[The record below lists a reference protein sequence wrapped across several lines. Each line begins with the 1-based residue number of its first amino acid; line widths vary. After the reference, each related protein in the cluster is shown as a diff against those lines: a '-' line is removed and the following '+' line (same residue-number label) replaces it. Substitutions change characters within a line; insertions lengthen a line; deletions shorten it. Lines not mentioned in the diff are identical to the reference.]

1 MTADIIIYGGF
12 LITMEGKGTG
22 IIPNGALAIK
32 GNQIADVGTTDDIL
46 HRYQAH
52 RYINAENK
60 AVLPGLIDTHIHTSN
75 AIVRGCSQDIEK
87 WMYSGILPLLSLA
100 KTEDLVA
107 GSMLNIVEAVKKG
120 TTTFCDYDFPM
131 LELIKNH
138 IRVGTRV
145 VAAEMI
151 NELPT
156 VTYGVQD
163 TQLRDFDPAK
173 GNRQLMDAIQL
184 VEQYHQSNG
193 GRITC
198 MMGPQATEMCSIPLL
213 REIKNYADQNQLD
226 IHMHVAQGE
235 RETRQVLE
243 RYGKRPVELLDE
255 LGYLTPKLHAA
266 HITET
271 NDAERKL
278 LAERGVSMALCSCS
292 IGIINGE
299 LPPAQEYMQCGGKVG
314 LGSDQAPGNNC
325 NNLFNEMKF
334 TAIMHKYKNHNATV
348 FPAWKVLRM
357 ATIEAAQAMGIADQ
371 VGSLRSG
378 KKADVI
384 LVDLLNPAL
393 SPILP
398 GPVRNIVPNLV
409 YAANG
414 SEVETVIIDGQVVVD
429 QHEILTVS
437 EKDVVSAANR
447 SAMEICKR
455 LKQTGWEKNLPL
467 AKWGEV
473 GYY

>member
-1 MTADIIIYGGF
+1 MTTDIIIYGGY

-32 GNQIADVGTTDDIL
+32 GNQIVDVGTTDDIL
-46 HRYQAH
+46 HQYQAH

-60 AVLPGLIDTHIHTSN
+60 AVLPGFIDTHIHTSN

-138 IRVGTRV
+138 IQVGTRV

-173 GNRQLMDAIQL
+173 GNRQLMDAMRL
-184 VEQYHQSNG
+184 VEHYHQSNG

-213 REIKNYADQNQLD
+213 REIKNYAEQKQLD

-255 LGYLTPKLHAA
+255 LGYLTPRLHAA

-271 NDAERKL
+271 NDAERRL
-278 LAERGVSMALCSCS
+278 LAKRGVSMALCSCS

-299 LPPAQEYMQCGGKVG
+299 LPPAQEYMQYGGRVG

-334 TAIMHKYKNHNATV
+334 TAIMHKYKNHDATV

-371 VGSLRSG
+371 VGSLCAG

-384 LVDLLNPAL
+384 LVDLLAPAL

-409 YAANG
+409 YAASG
-414 SEVETVIIDGQVVVD
+414 SEVETVIIDGQVIVD

-437 EKDVVSAANR
+437 EKDVVATANSSAL
-447 SAMEICKR
+447 EICER
-455 LKQTGWEKNLPL
+455 LKQTGWEKDLPL
-467 AKWGEV
+467 AKWGKE
-473 GYY
+473 GYN

>member
-1 MTADIIIYGGF
+1 MTTDIIIYGGY
-12 LITMEGKGTG
+12 LITMEGNGTG

-32 GNQIADVGTTDDIL
+32 GNQIVDVGTTEDIL
-46 HRYQAH
+46 HQYQAH

-60 AVLPGLIDTHIHTSN
+60 AVLPGFIDTHIHTSN

-138 IRVGTRV
+138 IQVGTRV

-173 GNRQLMDAIQL
+173 GNRQLMDAMRL
-184 VEQYHQSNG
+184 VEHYHQSNG

-213 REIKNYADQNQLD
+213 REIKNYAEQKQLD

-235 RETRQVLE
+235 RETRQVLQ

-255 LGYLTPKLHAA
+255 LGYLTPRLHAA

-271 NDAERKL
+271 NDAERRL
-278 LAERGVSMALCSCS
+278 LAKRGVSMALCSCS

-334 TAIMHKYKNHNATV
+334 TAIMHKYKNHDATV

-371 VGSLRSG
+371 VGSLRTG

-384 LVDLLNPAL
+384 LVDLLAPAL

-409 YAANG
+409 YAASG

-437 EKDVVSAANR
+437 EKDVVATANR
-447 SAMEICKR
+447 SALEICER
-455 LKQTGWEKNLPL
+455 LKQTGWEKDLPL
-467 AKWGEV
+467 AKWGKE
-473 GYY
+473 GYN

>member
-22 IIPNGALAIK
+22 VIPNGALAIK
-32 GNQIADVGTTDDIL
+32 GNQIAAVGTTDDVL

-87 WMYSGILPLLSLA
+87 WMYSGISLA

-271 NDAERKL
+271 NDAERRL

-292 IGIINGE
+292 IGIISGE

-455 LKQTGWEKNLPL
+455 LKQTGWEKDLPL

>member
-1 MTADIIIYGGF
+1 MTTDIIIYGGY

-32 GNQIADVGTTDDIL
+32 GNQIVDVGTTEDIL
-46 HRYQAH
+46 HQYQAH

-60 AVLPGLIDTHIHTSN
+60 AVLPGFIDTHIHTSN

-138 IRVGTRV
+138 IQVGTRV

-173 GNRQLMDAIQL
+173 GNRQLMDAMRL
-184 VEQYHQSNG
+184 VEHYHQSNG

-213 REIKNYADQNQLD
+213 REIKNYAEQKQLD

-255 LGYLTPKLHAA
+255 LGYLTPRLHAA

-278 LAERGVSMALCSCS
+278 LAKRGVSMALCSCS

-299 LPPAQEYMQCGGKVG
+299 LPPAQEYMQYGGRVG

-334 TAIMHKYKNHNATV
+334 TAIMHKYKNHDATV

-371 VGSLRSG
+371 VGSLCAG

-384 LVDLLNPAL
+384 LVDLLAPAL

-409 YAANG
+409 YAASG
-414 SEVETVIIDGQVVVD
+414 SEVETVIIDGQVIVD

-437 EKDVVSAANR
+437 EKDVVATANSSAL
-447 SAMEICKR
+447 EICER
-455 LKQTGWEKNLPL
+455 LKQTGWEKDLPL
-467 AKWGEV
+467 AKWGKE
-473 GYY
+473 GYN

>member
-22 IIPNGALAIK
+22 VIPNGALAIK
-32 GNQIADVGTTDDIL
+32 GNQIAAVGTTDDIL

-100 KTEDLVA
+100 KTENLVA
-107 GSMLNIVEAVKKG
+107 GSMLNIVEAVKNG

-173 GNRQLMDAIQL
+173 GNRQLMEAIRL

-213 REIKNYADQNQLD
+213 REIKNYAEQNQLD

-271 NDAERKL
+271 NDAERRL

-292 IGIINGE
+292 IGIISGE

-371 VGSLRSG
+371 VG
-378 KKADVI
+378 
-384 LVDLLNPAL
+384 
-393 SPILP
+393 
-398 GPVRNIVPNLV
+398 
-409 YAANG
+409 
-414 SEVETVIIDGQVVVD
+414 
-429 QHEILTVS
+429 
-437 EKDVVSAANR
+437 
-447 SAMEICKR
+447 
-455 LKQTGWEKNLPL
+455 
-467 AKWGEV
+467 
-473 GYY
+473 

>member
-22 IIPNGALAIK
+22 VIPNGALAIK
-32 GNQIADVGTTDDIL
+32 GNQIAAVGTTDDIL

-87 WMYSGILPLLSLA
+87 WMYSGILPL
-100 KTEDLVA
+100 
-107 GSMLNIVEAVKKG
+107 AVKKG

-271 NDAERKL
+271 NDAERRL

-292 IGIINGE
+292 IGIISGE

>member
-1 MTADIIIYGGF
+1 MTTDIIIYGGY

-32 GNQIADVGTTDDIL
+32 GNQIVDVGTTEDIL
-46 HRYQAH
+46 HQHQAH

-60 AVLPGLIDTHIHTSN
+60 AVLPGFIDTHIHTSN

-138 IRVGTRV
+138 IQVGTRV

-173 GNRQLMDAIQL
+173 GNRQLMDAMRL
-184 VEQYHQSNG
+184 VEHYHQSNG

-213 REIKNYADQNQLD
+213 REIKNYAEQKQLD

-255 LGYLTPKLHAA
+255 LGYLTPRLHAA

-271 NDAERKL
+271 NDAERRL
-278 LAERGVSMALCSCS
+278 LAKRGVSMALCSCS

-334 TAIMHKYKNHNATV
+334 TAIMHKYKNHDATV

-371 VGSLRSG
+371 VGSLCAG

-384 LVDLLNPAL
+384 LVDLLAPAL

-409 YAANG
+409 YAASG

-437 EKDVVSAANR
+437 EKDVVATANR
-447 SAMEICKR
+447 SALEICER
-455 LKQTGWEKNLPL
+455 LKQTGWEKDLPL
-467 AKWGEV
+467 AKWGKE
-473 GYY
+473 GYN

>member
-22 IIPNGALAIK
+22 VIPNGALAIK
-32 GNQIADVGTTDDIL
+32 GNQIAAVGTTDDIL

-271 NDAERKL
+271 NDAERRL

-292 IGIINGE
+292 IGIISGE

-409 YAANG
+409 YPANG
-414 SEVETVIIDGQVVVD
+414 SEVETVIIAGQVVVD

-455 LKQTGWEKNLPL
+455 LKQTGWEKDLPL